1 MKTLFLFFQAG
12 CQTNSRWPAHN
23 AFGQMFSF
31 GSYHVN
37 KKCHIPNYLIIC
49 SNYWIKSN
57 VYIGYGF
64 FLCTYPLCP
73 LF

>member
-57 VYIGYGF
+57 VYTG
-64 FLCTYPLCP
+64 LL
-73 LF
+73 